1 MSMSKNPTI
10 LRVENL
16 TVEFELRHGLLRAV
30 DNASITLQRGK
41 TLCIVGESGSGKSVM
56 ARTILNLATP
66 AVVKGGHVWFDDP
79 ENGTSTDVVA
89 LDPKGPEVREI
100 RGKRIA
106 MIFQEPSSALSPVH
120 TIGYQIME
128 SVRHT
133 HPEMS
138 EEEVRERA
146 IDLLRRV
153 AIPEPEKEVDRY
165 SFQYSGGMRQRA
177 MIAMALAGEPDILIA
192 DEPTTALDVTI
203 QAEILRLIR
212 DVQDEF
218 HMAVLFITHDIG
230 VVAEFADDVAVMYR
244 GKIREQASVAE
255 IFKNPKD
262 AYSKKLI
269 DAALA
274 LETAENKSAVV
285 EDAQEILN
293 VKDLSVTFVI
303 KNSLFSRESYEL
315 KACDN
320 VSFSL
325 RQGECFGIVG
335 ESGSGKTTL
344 GKTLLG
350 LNPVSSGSIDYTN
363 ADGAV
368 LDLTQPKQMR
378 ENGVYRDIRMIFQD
392 PFSSLNPR
400 MTVEQ
405 IIAEPMMINGTVP
418 AGKQMRERVASLLE
432 RVQLPADVMTRYPH
446 AFSGGQRQR
455 ICIARAI
462 ALDPKIV
469 IADEATSA
477 LDGSI
482 RAQVLDLML
491 ELRDELGL
499 SFIFIGHDLS
509 VVRYF
514 CDRIA
519 VMRRGKIVE
528 IGDANQIID
537 APTHD
542 YTKSLV
548 AAVPKP
554 NPFERNLFASLT

>member
-1 MSMSKNPTI
+1 MTDNPII

-16 TVEFELRHGLLRAV
+16 TVEFDLRHGILRAV
-30 DNASITLQRGK
+30 NDASITLRRGK

-56 ARTILNLATP
+56 ARTILNLADP
-66 AVVKGGHVWFDDP
+66 AVVKNGHVWFDDP
-79 ENGTSTDVVA
+79 DNGVSTDITA
-89 LDPKGPEVREI
+89 LEPKGDEIREI

-120 TIGYQIME
+120 TIGFQIME
-128 SVRHT
+128 SVRHAR
-133 HPEMS
+133 PDMDENA
-138 EEEVRERA
+138 VRERA

-153 AIPEPEKEVDRY
+153 AIPNPEQEVDRY
-165 SFQYSGGMRQRA
+165 PFQYSGGMRQRA

-192 DEPTTALDVTI
+192 DEPTTALDVTT
-203 QAEILRLIR
+203 QAEILRLLR
-212 DVQDEF
+212 DLQNEF

-244 GKIREQASVAE
+244 GTIREIATVAD
-255 IFKNPKD
+255 IFRNPKD

-269 DAALA
+269 GAAIA
-274 LETAENKSAVV
+274 LETAENKSAAIP
-285 EDAQEILN
+285 EDAEAILKVDN
-293 VKDLSVTFVI
+293 LCVTFNI
-303 KNSLFSRESYEL
+303 RKSLFARHSIEL
-315 KACDN
+315 KACDDI
-320 VSFSL
+320 SFTL
-325 RQGECFGIVG
+325 RKGESFGIVG

-350 LNPVSSGSIDYTN
+350 LNPVASGSIEYSGGDN
-363 ADGAV
+363 GI
-368 LDLTQPKQMR
+368 LDLSKPELMR

-405 IIAEPMMINGTVP
+405 IIAEPMLINKTVATGP
-418 AGKQMRERVASLLE
+418 EMRKRVASLLE
-432 RVQLPADVMTRYPH
+432 RVQMPSDVMTRYPH

-482 RAQVLDLML
+482 RAQVLDLLL

-519 VMRRGKIVE
+519 VMQRGRIVE
-528 IGDANQIID
+528 IGEADQIID
-537 APTHD
+537 APTHE

-548 AAVPKP
+548 AAVPRP
-554 NPFERNLFASLT
+554 NPFERKLFTSVT

>member
-1 MSMSKNPTI
+1 MAETPTI
-10 LRVENL
+10 LRVEGL
-16 TVEFELRHGLLRAV
+16 TVEFKLRHGVLRAV
-30 DNASITLQRGK
+30 DDASISLKRGR

-56 ARTILNLATP
+56 ARTILNLAAP
-66 AVVKGGHVWFDDP
+66 AEVKAGHVWFDDP
-79 ENGTSTDVVA
+79 DSGVSTDVTA
-89 LDPKGPEVREI
+89 LEPRGDPIREI

-120 TIGYQIME
+120 TIGFQIME
-128 SVRHT
+128 SVRHA
-133 HPEMS
+133 HPDMGD
-138 EEEVRERA
+138 EEVRGRA

-153 AIPEPEKEVDRY
+153 AIPDPENEIDRY

-192 DEPTTALDVTI
+192 DEPTTALDVTT
-203 QAEILRLIR
+203 QAEILKLLRGL
-212 DVQDEF
+212 QDEL
-218 HMAVLFITHDIG
+218 HMAILFITHDIG

-244 GKIREQASVAE
+244 GKIREVATVGD
-255 IFKNPKD
+255 IFSKPKD
-262 AYSKKLI
+262 GYSKALI
-269 DAALA
+269 GAAVA
-274 LETAENKSAVV
+274 LDKAESKRPSIADKSKP
-285 EDAQEILN
+285 ILK
-293 VKDLSVTFVI
+293 VSDLSVTFAI
-303 KNSLFSRESYEL
+303 RNSLFSRHTFEL
-315 KACDN
+315 KACQD

-325 RQGECFGIVG
+325 HSGECFGIVG

-350 LNPVSSGSIDYTN
+350 LNPTSGGSIEYLN
-363 ADGAV
+363 GKGSV
-368 LDLTQPKQMR
+368 LDLTQAETLR
-378 ENGVYRDIRMIFQD
+378 NSSVYRDIRMIFQD

-405 IIAEPMMINGTVP
+405 IIAEPMLVNKTVP
-418 AGKQMRERVASLLE
+418 RGKKMRERVGELLE
-432 RVQLPADVMTRYPH
+432 KVRLPADVMTRYPH

-482 RAQVLDLML
+482 RAQVLDLL
-491 ELRDELGL
+491 LDLRDELGL

-519 VMRRGKIVE
+519 VMRRGKIIE
-528 IGDANQIID
+528 IGDANQII
-537 APTHD
+537 ANPQHE
-542 YTKSLV
+542 YTRELV
-548 AAVPKP
+548 AAVPRP
-554 NPFERNLFASLT
+554 DPFARKLFRSVA

>member
-1 MSMSKNPTI
+1 MSKNPII

-16 TVEFELRHGLLRAV
+16 TVEFNLRHGLLRAV
-30 DNASITLQRGK
+30 DDASITLQRGR

-56 ARTILNLATP
+56 ARTILNLAAP
-66 AVVKGGHVWFDDP
+66 AVVKSGHVWFDDP
-79 ENGTSTDVVA
+79 ESGKSTDITA
-89 LDPKGPEVREI
+89 LEPKGDEIREI

-120 TIGYQIME
+120 TIGFQIME
-128 SVRHT
+128 SVRHAR
-133 HPEMS
+133 PDMDEAA
-138 EEEVRERA
+138 VRERA

-153 AIPEPEKEVDRY
+153 AIPDPEKEVDRFP
-165 SFQYSGGMRQRA
+165 FQYSGGMRQRA

-192 DEPTTALDVTI
+192 DEPTTALDVTT

-212 DVQDEF
+212 DLQDEF

-230 VVAEFADDVAVMYR
+230 VVAEFADDVAVMFR

-255 IFKNPKD
+255 IFRNPKD

-269 DAALA
+269 GAAVA
-274 LETAENKSAVV
+274 LETAHNKSGM
-285 EDAQEILN
+285 EPDAKDILT
-293 VKDLSVTFVI
+293 VKDLTVTFII
-303 KNSLFSRESYEL
+303 KNNLFARNSFHL
-315 KACDN
+315 KACDS

-325 RQGECFGIVG
+325 RKGECFGIVG

-344 GKTLLG
+344 GKALLG
-350 LNPVSSGSIDYTN
+350 LSPVSGGSIEYA
-363 ADGAV
+363 ADGDKI
-368 LDLTQPKQMR
+368 LDLTQPKLMR
-378 ENGVYRDIRMIFQD
+378 ESGVYRDIRMIFQD

-405 IIAEPMMINGTVP
+405 IIAEPMIVNNTVP
-418 AGKQMRERVASLLE
+418 RGKQMRDRVANLLE

-482 RAQVLDLML
+482 RAQVLDLLL

-519 VMRRGKIVE
+519 VMQRGKIVE
-528 IGDANQIID
+528 IGQADQIID
-537 APTHD
+537 APTHE
-542 YTKSLV
+542 YTRSLV
-548 AAVPKP
+548 AAVPRP
-554 NPFERNLFASLT
+554 NPFERKLFTSLT